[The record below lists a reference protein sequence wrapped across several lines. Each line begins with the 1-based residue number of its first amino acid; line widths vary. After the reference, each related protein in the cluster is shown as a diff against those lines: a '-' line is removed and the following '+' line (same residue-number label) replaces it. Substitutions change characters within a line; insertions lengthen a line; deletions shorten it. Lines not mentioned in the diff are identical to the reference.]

1 MQDKVLLQ
9 TLGSDYLG
17 IGSDPFKKGEYAT
30 SGSIIKNLKSPGGGL
45 VQSPGGAQSERSLES
60 DQKII
65 QDEVARLTKLLQ
77 EKKVPYKK

>member
-45 VQSPGGAQSERSLES
+45 V
-60 DQKII
+60 
-65 QDEVARLTKLLQ
+65 
-77 EKKVPYKK
+77 